1 MVVRG
6 RQRQRVRRG
15 KWLVRTAIAGAV
27 LALSTGTIAQQDGL
41 ARYPQFADIANRFQ
55 LQLVVDAETHERRAM
70 RLFPTA
76 APATPAAI
84 DVAATGSIAPAPV
97 IRAGNVNRLAKAD
110 MLVVRRPITAGI
122 IGTASLFTA
131 PETGSALTATNFV
144 LPAVLDTTAVAAAA
158 PPPAAKT
165 VPPEA
170 APVPPTTA
178 VAKAEPPAA
187 KPAPEAAP
195 TPAPTLLAYA
205 PADDSPAEEAP
216 FDAVMGKRLNGVTL
230 LDPNIDPNHA
240 WLNNA
245 LPASAK
251 SATELKCLATA
262 IYFEARGESEKGQI
276 AVAQVVLNR
285 LKNPAYPNTICGVV
299 YQNKNKRNRC
309 QFSFACD
316 GIPDRINDKR
326 SWATSQA
333 LARRVIN
340 DDRTLY
346 MADLGAATHY
356 HATYVKP
363 RWARSMKRMEKIGRH
378 IFYKTKYGG
387 WT

>member
-15 KWLVRTAIAGAV
+15 KWFVRAAIAGV
-27 LALSTGTIAQQDGL
+27 VFALSTATIAQQDGL
-41 ARYPQFADIANRFQ
+41 ARFPQFADNADRFQ
-55 LQLVVDAETHERRAM
+55 LQLVIDIETHERRAM
-70 RLFPTA
+70 RLLPA
-76 APATPAAI
+76 VARVAPPAV
-84 DVAATGSIAPAPV
+84 DMAATGSIAPVATV
-97 IRAGNVNRLAKAD
+97 RTGSINHLAKAD
-110 MLVVRRPITAGI
+110 MLVVRRPITAGM
-122 IGTASLFTA
+122 IGTASLFAA
-131 PETGSALTATNFV
+131 PETGLTATNFV
-144 LPAVLDTTAVAAAA
+144 LPAVVKTTAVAASAPSPVAKAA
-158 PPPAAKT
+158 
-165 VPPEA
+165 
-170 APVPPTTA
+170 PPTTA
-178 VAKAEPPAA
+178 PIPPPDAVAKAAPPAA
-187 KPAPEAAP
+187 KPAPEAAAV
-195 TPAPTLLAYA
+195 PAPTLLAYA
-205 PADDSPAEEAP
+205 PADDAPSEEAP
-216 FDAVMGKRLNGVTL
+216 FEAVMGKRLNGVTL
-230 LDPNIDPNHA
+230 LDPNIDVNHA
-240 WLNNA
+240 WLNSA
-245 LPASAK
+245 IPASAR

-316 GIPDRINDKR
+316 GITDRISDKR
-326 SWATSQA
+326 SWAMSQA
-333 LARRVIN
+333 LARRVLN

-346 MADLGAATHY
+346 MADIGAATHY

-363 RWARSMKRMEKIGRH
+363 RWARSMKRMDKIGRH